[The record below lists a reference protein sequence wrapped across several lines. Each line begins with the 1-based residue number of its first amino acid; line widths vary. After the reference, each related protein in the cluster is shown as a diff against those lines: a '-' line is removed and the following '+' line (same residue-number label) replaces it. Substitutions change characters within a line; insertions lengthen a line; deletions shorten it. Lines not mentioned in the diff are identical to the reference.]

1 MTLSQNYCDANLSE
15 ALTLLLDRLGER
27 PIYMDEVVNDDLTVA
42 HIYRTTWQEL
52 TDRKLITAR
61 TGIGCCRYQL
71 TGSGWREALK
81 LTGQLDTPEFQER
94 FGRLNA
100 VLKILVN
107 GRKQGGFAQT
117 HIVAA
122 QARIPEEWLYNILE
136 SGLWEHEQCR
146 RGAALDDSKTMVVV
160 PIDFNM
166 PLSQLHGSCRD
177 YHERRLGMAGTPN
190 ARCPAWLQ
198 STSFFKEIM
207 ALTRRYGRVVLGRE
221 RNHERPGEPLVE
233 GD

>member
-1 MTLSQNYCDANLSE
+1 MTFAQNYCEANLSQ

-27 PIYMDEVVNDDLTVA
+27 PIYMDEVVNDDLAVA
-42 HIYRTTWQEL
+42 HIHRTTWQEL
-52 TDRKLITAR
+52 TDRKLVTAR

-100 VLKILVN
+100 ILKLLVN
-107 GRKQGGFAQT
+107 GRKDEAFAQT

-122 QARIPEEWLYNILE
+122 QARIPEAWLYNMLE
-136 SGLWEHEQCR
+136 SRIWEHEQRR
-146 RGAALDDSKTMVVV
+146 RGAALDDSKTVVVV

-166 PLSQLHGSCRD
+166 PLSQPHGSCRD
-177 YHERRLGMAGTPN
+177 HHKGRLAMAGTPH
-190 ARCPAWLQ
+190 ARRPAWVP
-198 STSFFKEIM
+198 STSFFEEIR
-207 ALTRRYGRVVLGRE
+207 ALTGRFRRVVLGRE
-221 RNHERPGEPLVE
+221 RNQE
-233 GD
+233 

>member
-81 LTGQLDTPEFQER
+81 LTGQLDAPEFQER

-100 VLKILVN
+100 VLKGLVD
-107 GRKQGGFAQT
+107 GRKQEVFAQT
-117 HIVAA
+117 QVVAA
-122 QARIPEEWLYNILE
+122 QARIPEWWFYNVLE
-136 SGLWEHEQCR
+136 SRIWEQ
-146 RGAALDDSKTMVVV
+146 
-160 PIDFNM
+160 
-166 PLSQLHGSCRD
+166 
-177 YHERRLGMAGTPN
+177 
-190 ARCPAWLQ
+190 
-198 STSFFKEIM
+198 
-207 ALTRRYGRVVLGRE
+207 
-221 RNHERPGEPLVE
+221 
-233 GD
+233 